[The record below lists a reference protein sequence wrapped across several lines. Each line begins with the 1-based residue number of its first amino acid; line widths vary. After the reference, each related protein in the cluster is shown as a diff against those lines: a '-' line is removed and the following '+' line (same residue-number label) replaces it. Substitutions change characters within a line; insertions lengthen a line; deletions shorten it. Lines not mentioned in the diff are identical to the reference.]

1 MTRLLIVGEAYTA
14 TMTLVVPNSTYE
26 DPAAPGT
33 APGIS
38 AVDHASSL
46 VMAV

>member
-1 MTRLLIVGEAYTA
+1 MI
-14 TMTLVVPNSTYE
+14 LVVPNSTYE

-38 AVDHASSL
+38 AVDKQGRQLRLTSVA
-46 VMAV
+46 